1 MQREGCSE
9 YMSTTVEVTDA
20 DFQSTVLDSEFPV
33 LVDFWAEWC
42 GPCKMV
48 APVVEELA
56 QDYDGKVAFTK
67 LDVDANPQTPQKY
80 GIRGIPTLIVFKGG
94 AEVGR
99 IVGLRPKADIKVQ
112 VDLALAG

>member
-1 MQREGCSE
+1 MAAP
-9 YMSTTVEVTDA
+9 VAVTDA
-20 DFQSTVLDSEFPV
+20 EFQSTVLDADTPV

-56 QDYDGKVAFTK
+56 QDYDGQVTFAKM
-67 LDVDANPQTPQKY
+67 DVDENPDTPMEL
-80 GIRGIPTLIVFKGG
+80 GIRGIPTLIIFNGG

-99 IVGLRPKADIKVQ
+99 IVGFRPKADIKSQ
-112 VDLALAG
+112 IDQALAA

>member
-1 MQREGCSE
+1 MAAPAA
-9 YMSTTVEVTDA
+9 VTDA
-20 DFQSTVLDSEFPV
+20 EFQSTVLDADMPV

-56 QDYDGKVAFTK
+56 QDYDGQVTFAKV
-67 LDVDANPQTPQKY
+67 DVDANPQTPMQF
-80 GIRGIPTLIVFKGG
+80 GIRGIPTLSVFNGG

-99 IVGLRPKADIKVQ
+99 IVGYRPKADIKSQ
-112 VDLALAG
+112 IDKALAA